1 MLGME
6 VLLQNDHLTVTL
18 DQEMSIVRSTRSEL
32 PYPSPDE
39 FIRVHSEALQAYES
53 LDRGSLGHLIDLRR
67 APMNNDPAFEAAT
80 MRTRSM
86 LVSEF
91 ACVAIVVRTAVG
103 ALQVNRLLREE
114 NNDHVVVFQDDD
126 VAVGYV
132 LDELGKQVRR
142 SSVPPR
148 SRPRSSHPHS
158 LMRPAKLR

>member
-1 MLGME
+1 MD

-18 DQEMSIVRSTRSEL
+18 DEEMSIVRSTRSEL
-32 PYPSPDE
+32 AYPSPDD
-39 FIRVHSEALQAYES
+39 FIRIHTQALQVYES
-53 LDRGSLGHLIDLRR
+53 LDRWSLGHLLDLRR
-67 APMNNDPAFEAAT
+67 APMNNAPAFEAAT

-114 NNDHVVVFQDDD
+114 NNEHVVVLQDEDA
-126 VAVGYV
+126 AVGY
-132 LDELGKQVRR
+132 LLEELGKQVRR

-148 SRPRSSHPHS
+148 SRPRTSHPHPS
-158 LMRPAKLR
+158 LRPARQR

>member
-1 MLGME
+1 MD

-32 PYPSPDE
+32 PYPSPDD
-39 FIRVHSEALQAYES
+39 FIRVHTDALKVYES
-53 LDRGSLGHLIDLRR
+53 LDRWCLGHLIDLRR

-114 NNDHVVVFQDDD
+114 NNDHVVVLQDDD
-126 VAVGYV
+126 AAVGV
-132 LDELGKQVRR
+132 LLEELGKQVRR
-142 SSVPPR
+142 SSAPPH
-148 SRPRSSHPHS
+148 SRPRSSHPNPF
-158 LMRPAKLR
+158 MRPARQR